1 MSFGYVQF
9 FCMWSTKR
17 NRYLKISRWIQEV
30 GEMMPEANMC
40 ETEYTMIPYCLSIAE
55 FMVRKLS

>member
-1 MSFGYVQF
+1 
-9 FCMWSTKR
+9 
-17 NRYLKISRWIQEV
+17 
-30 GEMMPEANMC
+30 MMPEANMC